1 MTNVPK
7 HDLERGAYI
16 VYTDEPGEVLSPGS
30 TGGGGVAFYE
40 VEMNADT
47 GAMTLSATYSELLE
61 KMESGAVCYGVLSE
75 EGFVFMQLPI
85 FCLTPG
91 DKYYTYRAVLYKAI
105 PEWEMVVFESETDDA
120 NMVYTPN

>member
-1 MTNVPK
+1 MSKKQYTVTTI
-7 HDLERGAYI
+7 ERAAQPRSKRRQGGA
-16 VYTDEPGEVLSPGS
+16 SS

-75 EGFVFMQLPI
+75 EGFGFMQLPI